1 MIMMGEGKKDFVFAT
16 KNKLSRFETVTLFFL
31 TVLDCLFFFFT
42 NLSSHHLG
50 SVTEVTKT
58 ASGWGHEA
66 CVPSRSMQNWFV
78 THFEVIMSHEMFKW
92 PRIRLHDF
100 NRLMLVYGME
110 VEVVVEAVDFFWQI
124 LDVHEVRLGARVV
137 VLWFRRGTKHF
148 PACVLL
154 SAVLAVKRYQI
165 SWLDWRQLTWQS
177 SQTSHASLLRSKSNL
192 FLETS
197 FVRPPLKNVSEAEL
211 IWNFSNHVATVA
223 KTSGEKSPCE
233 LARIRGQ

>member
-1 MIMMGEGKKDFVFAT
+1 MIMMGEEKKDFFFAT

-78 THFEVIMSHEMFKW
+78 THFEVIMSPDVFKW

-110 VEVVVEAVDFFWQI
+110 AEVVVEAVDFFWQI

-177 SQTSHASLLRSKSNL
+177 SQTSRASLLRSKSNL

-197 FVRPPLKNVSEAEL
+197 FSPSPIKKCLWSGVNLKFL
-211 IWNFSNHVATVA
+211 
-223 KTSGEKSPCE
+223 KSCCDSC
-233 LARIRGQ
+233 